1 MLPMLSFSQQMPH
14 YSLYMLNDVVVNP
27 SLISTK
33 SENQVALMVRNQW
46 TGFEGAPKTQSIS
59 YYIAPDTNSTRKF
72 GKGIS
77 IINDNTGPISMI
89 SGTLSG
95 SYELSLHNNPNRRL
109 SIGMSANILQYTIN
123 NSDIILEND
132 GVIDPAMNAG
142 VADKVMGNSAS
153 IGVNYWGD
161 KFNVSASVI
170 NIINSDLNL
179 SNTGVDNAL
188 VNHYYLNSSYKFSTS
203 SGLDII
209 PSIMFKKI
217 GAAPFQLDLNIRTS
231 INNTIWGGLSYRTN
245 DAVIAMLGLKFSEYT
260 LGYSYDVTTTKMNI
274 PSYGSHGIVITYNI
288 KAREKKTPSPV
299 PGCMDS
305 TALNFNPLATQD
317 NGTCIFP
324 DTIIITDTIID
335 TIIIIDTVP
344 VYIKDGDTIHTPK
357 TFIDIINLADRIHFE
372 HDSSNINENSKIIL
386 DLIAKFLK
394 NNIKQLKIFKI
405 HGHTSEIGTEEYNL
419 NLSKE
424 RALSVKNYLYHKGVP
439 KNKLSISWS
448 GESEP
453 FSNSSSHAKNRRVE
467 FIVIEN

>member
-1 MLPMLSFSQQMPH
+1 
-14 YSLYMLNDVVVNP
+14 
-27 SLISTK
+27 
-33 SENQVALMVRNQW
+33 
-46 TGFEGAPKTQSIS
+46 
-59 YYIAPDTNSTRKF
+59 
-72 GKGIS
+72 
-77 IINDNTGPISMI
+77 
-89 SGTLSG
+89 GTLSG
-95 SYELSLHNNPNRRL
+95 SYEVPMENNRL
-109 SIGMSANILQYTIN
+109 SIGLSANILQYTIN

-179 SNTGVDNAL
+179 SNTGVDNSL

-217 GAAPFQLDLNIRTS
+217 GASYPQLDFNIKTS

-260 LGYSYDVTTTKMNI
+260 LGYAYDVTTTKVNI

-288 KAREKKTPSPV
+288 KSREKKTPDPI

-305 TALNFNPLATQD
+305 LAYNYNILATID
-317 NGTCIFP
+317 DGSCIYLP
-324 DTIIITDTIID
+324 DTIYETDTI
-335 TIIIIDTVP
+335 
-344 VYIKDGDTIHTPK
+344 
-357 TFIDIINLADRIHFE
+357 FIDSLKEISDWKKIISLANRMHFE
-372 HDSSNINENSKIIL
+372 HDSSNIDENSKIIL
-386 DLIAKFLK
+386 DFVAEFLINPSTNYNTF
-394 NNIKQLKIFKI
+394 NI
-405 HGHTSEIGTEEYNL
+405 HGHASEIGAEEYNL
-419 NLSKE
+419 NLSKD
-424 RALSVKNYLYHKGVP
+424 RALSVKNYLFNQGIP
-439 KNKLSISWS
+439 KNKLTISWS

-453 FSNSSSHAKNRRVE
+453 FSNSSSHAKDRRVQFTVE
-467 FIVIEN
+467 R

>member
-1 MLPMLSFSQQMPH
+1 MKILKCILLLLMLPMLAFSQQMPH

-33 SENQVALMVRNQW
+33 SENQVALMIRNQW

-59 YYIAPDTNSTRKF
+59 YYIAPDINSARKFKNF

-95 SYELSLHNNPNRRL
+95 SYELPMENNRL
-109 SIGMSANILQYTIN
+109 SIGLSANILQYTIN

-217 GAAPFQLDLNIRTS
+217 GASSPQLDFNIKTS

-288 KAREKKTPSPV
+288 KAREKKIPDPI
-299 PGCMDS
+299 PGCMDP
-305 TALNFNPLATQD
+305 TANNFNSFATQD
-317 NGTCIFP
+317 DGTCCWDV
-324 DTIIITDTIID
+324 DTIYDTDTIYID
-335 TIIIIDTVP
+335 SLKEIEDWKKIIS
-344 VYIKDGDTIHTPK
+344 
-357 TFIDIINLADRIHFE
+357 LANRMHFE
-372 HDSSNINENSKIIL
+372 HDSSNIDENAKIIL
-386 DLIAKFLK
+386 DLVAEFLI
-394 NNIKQLKIFKI
+394 NPSTNYKIFNI
-405 HGHTSEIGTEEYNL
+405 HGHASEIGTEEYNL
-419 NLSKE
+419 NLSKD
-424 RALSVKNYLYHKGVP
+424 RALSVKNYLSNQGIP
-439 KNKLSISWS
+439 KNKLTISWS

-453 FSNSSSHAKNRRVE
+453 FSNSSSHAKNRRVQFTVE
-467 FIVIEN
+467 K

>member
-1 MLPMLSFSQQMPH
+1 MKILKYILLLLMLPMLSFSQQMPH

-33 SENQVALMVRNQW
+33 SENQVALMIRNQW

-59 YYIAPDTNSTRKF
+59 YYIAPDINSAQKFKNF

-95 SYELSLHNNPNRRL
+95 SYEVPMENNRL
-109 SIGMSANILQYTIN
+109 SIGLSANILQYTIN

-132 GVIDPAMNAG
+132 GVIDPAMTAG

-217 GAAPFQLDLNIRTS
+217 GASSPQLDFNIKTS

-260 LGYSYDVTTTKMNI
+260 LGYAYDVTTTKMNI

-288 KAREKKTPSPV
+288 KSREKKIPSEI
-299 PGCMDS
+299 PGCTDS
-305 TALNFNPLATQD
+305 LACNYDTLATFND
-317 NGTCIFP
+317 GTCIYP
-324 DTIIITDTIID
+324 ETIYDTIYPPDEDKTDEEWECIL
-335 TIIIIDTVP
+335 
-344 VYIKDGDTIHTPK
+344 K
-357 TFIDIINLADRIHFE
+357 LADRMHFE
-372 HDSSNINENSKIIL
+372 HDSSNIDENAKIIL
-386 DLIAKFLK
+386 EYVADFLLDSTAKY
-394 NNIKQLKIFKI
+394 KIFNI
-405 HGHTSEIGTEEYNL
+405 HGHASEIGTEEYNL

-424 RALSVKNYLYHKGVP
+424 RALSVKNYLSNQGVP
-439 KNKLSISWS
+439 KNKIAIFWS

-453 FSNSSSHAKNRRVE
+453 FSNSSSHAKDRRVQFTVE
-467 FIVIEN
+467 R